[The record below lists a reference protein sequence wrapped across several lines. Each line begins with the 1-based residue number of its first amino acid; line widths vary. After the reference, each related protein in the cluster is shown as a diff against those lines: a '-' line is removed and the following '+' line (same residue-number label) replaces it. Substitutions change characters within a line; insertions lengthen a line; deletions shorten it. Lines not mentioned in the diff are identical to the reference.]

1 MRNNIHITITI
12 ILSLLFFQCETGEQ
26 ARQQTIQTDI
36 LIAGGGASG
45 FTAAIQAARMGHE
58 VVIVEE
64 TPMLGGMLTAAG
76 VSAIDGNHKLP
87 SGLWGEFRQRL
98 YDHYG
103 GPEQVETGWVSNTLF
118 EPMVGDSII
127 KAMVAEH
134 ENIKVHYGYFL
145 KEALVENDTLK
156 GALFINQEGEEL
168 KVEAQV
174 SIDATEYGDLM
185 AMAGADYF
193 TGLDPRAR
201 TGEDIAPEQP
211 VNYIQDLTYV
221 AILKDY
227 GEGANVTIEKPA
239 DYDPEEFACS
249 CIGYCPD
256 STNTLSCEQMLDYG
270 KLPNQKYMINW
281 PNEGND
287 YYINALE
294 TPPLEREGMFEEAK
308 QRTFRFVYFIQHE
321 LGFSNLGI
329 DTSIYNTPDH
339 LPYIPYHRESRRLDG
354 QVMYTVNDMLRP
366 YSNDKFKSS
375 VIVGDYPLDHHRDKN
390 PTDIEIEFP
399 PVPSFAI
406 PWGVMIPKD
415 KAGLIVAEKSIS
427 VSSLANGSTRL
438 QPVVMLIGQAAGVT
452 AALSID
458 HDLPVAQLPVREV
471 QQALLDSDAWLLPF
485 VDIAPQDSAF
495 EAIQKLGVS
504 GVLKGHGVPVAW
516 ANRTYIYPDSIMTD
530 QQVKEALEIAI
541 TGNQIVDQQAA
552 ISELPNHT
560 FNNFSD
566 LNKFLEN
573 LELETEPKGTSAVIN
588 YTKSKISRKQFANAV
603 TFYLDPFKNIALDK

>member
-1 MRNNIHITITI
+1 MKKVSIY
-12 ILSLLFFQCETGEQ
+12 ILALSTFLFYQCETAEKSQ
-26 ARQQTIQTDI
+26 QQTITTDV

-45 FTAAIQAARMGHE
+45 FTAAIQAARMGHQ

-64 TPMLGGMLTAAG
+64 TPMLGGMLTASG

-118 EPMVGDSII
+118 EPQVGDSII
-127 KAMVAEH
+127 KAMVGEYD
-134 ENIKVHYGYFL
+134 NIEVHYGYYL
-145 KEALVENDTLK
+145 KNALVENDTVK
-156 GALFINQEGEEL
+156 GAIFINEKGNEL
-168 KVEAQV
+168 EVQALV

-193 TGLDPRAR
+193 TGLDPKSR
-201 TGEDIAPEQP
+201 TGEEIAPEQP

-227 GEGANVTIEKPA
+227 GEGAAIAITEPEG
-239 DYDPEEFACS
+239 YDPDEFACS

-256 STNTLSCEQMLDYG
+256 STTTLSCEQMLDYG
-270 KLPNQKYMINW
+270 KLPNNKYMINW

-294 TPPLEREGMFEEAK
+294 TPPIERKGMFEEAK
-308 QRTFRFVYFIQHE
+308 MHTLRFVYFIQHE
-321 LGFSNLGI
+321 LGFRNLGL
-329 DTSIYNTPDH
+329 DTTIFDTEDN
-339 LPYIPYHRESRRLDG
+339 LAYIPYHRESRRLDG
-354 QVMYTVNDMLRP
+354 QVMFTINDMLHP
-366 YSNDKFKSS
+366 YSNDKYKSA

-390 PTDIEIEFP
+390 PTDIEIDFP

-406 PWGVMIPKD
+406 PWGVMIPKEIS
-415 KAGLIVAEKSIS
+415 GLIVAEKSIS

-452 AALSID
+452 AALAIENEI
-458 HDLPVAQLPVREV
+458 PVSQLSVREV
-471 QQALLDSDAWLLPF
+471 QQVLLNSDAWLLPF
-485 VDIAPQDSAF
+485 VDITPEDSAF
-495 EAIQKLGVS
+495 VAIQQLGVS
-504 GVLKGHGVPVAW
+504 GVLKGHGVPEAW

-530 QQVKEALEIAI
+530 SQVKEALKIAL
-541 TGNQIVDQQAA
+541 TGNTIVDQSTALGKLPEHNFDTKNDLLNFLKNLQLKAEPNGSSKVINSTEKQ
-552 ISELPNHT
+552 ISRRW
-560 FNNFSD
+560 FA
-566 LNKFLEN
+566 
-573 LELETEPKGTSAVIN
+573 SAVI
-588 YTKSKISRKQFANAV
+588 
-603 TFYLDPFKNIALDK
+603 FYLNPFENIELE